1 MRKIPAL
8 FKILKYGTSLQ
19 KMGLSSAA
27 ESSRILVSTLLE
39 SLVES
44 LEKLPPRE
52 ESLELVHLVS
62 KNPDFRVSDEYVRL
76 TQDEKDKVD
85 NMFKLLSSL
94 VVSTTEGAENLG
106 KNDLTSVVDWY
117 FSVKGK
123 IQGAALAAS
132 FLDRFFPKP

>member
-106 KNDLTSVVDWY
+106 KKDLTSVVDWY